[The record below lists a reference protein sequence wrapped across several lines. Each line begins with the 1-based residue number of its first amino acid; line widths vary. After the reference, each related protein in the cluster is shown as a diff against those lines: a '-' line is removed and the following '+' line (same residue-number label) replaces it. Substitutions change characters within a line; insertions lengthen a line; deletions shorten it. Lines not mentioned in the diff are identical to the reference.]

1 MEAKFDLKPGSYIV
15 AVSGGVDSVVLL
27 YALWS
32 SYRLSA
38 TDYQLV
44 VAHFDHGIRGDSKL
58 DRLFVEALAQE
69 HGLQFVYAEGH
80 LGTECSEARAR
91 TARYE
96 FLQKV
101 AKQNEA
107 LGIILAHH
115 QDDLLETAILNMLRG
130 TGRKGLTALSNRD
143 NLIRPL
149 LNVPKQAILDYAAL
163 HQIEWREDSTNSDTR
178 YLRNHVRLNLIPKF
192 SDSDKAKLI
201 TIINDLRV
209 SNMEIDELVAD
220 FIAKNIEADVIVRK
234 LFNSLPVE
242 VAKEVMASW
251 LRTNEVTNMDGLM
264 ISRLVEGCKMLTTG
278 KQMDVDKNHYLKV
291 NRTTLALAQRER

>member
-1 MEAKFDLKPGSYIV
+1 M
-15 AVSGGVDSVVLL
+15 AVSGGVDSITLL
-27 YALWS
+27 HALWYN
-32 SYRLSA
+32 YRPSA
-38 TDYQLV
+38 TNYQLV
-44 VAHFDHGIRGDSKL
+44 VAHFEHGIRLDSNE
-58 DRLFVEALAQE
+58 DRLFVESLAKDY
-69 HGLQFVYAEGH
+69 GLQYVYEEGH
-80 LGTECSEARAR
+80 LGPDCSEARAR

-101 AKQNEA
+101 AKQNA
-107 LGIILAHH
+107 AQGIILAHH

-130 TGRKGLTALSNRD
+130 TGRKGLISLSSRG

-149 LNVPKQAILDYAAL
+149 LDVPKQAILDYAAL
-163 HQIEWREDSTNSDTR
+163 HQLKWCEDTTNSDTR
-178 YLRNHVRLNLIPKF
+178 YRRNHVRLNLIPKF

-209 SNMEIDELVAD
+209 SNIEIDELVAD
-220 FIAKNIEADVIVRK
+220 FIAKNIEADVIDRK

-264 ISRLVEGCKMLTTG
+264 ISRLVEGCKTLTTG
-278 KQMDVDKNHYLKV
+278 KQMDIDKNHYLKV
-291 NRTTLALAQRER
+291 NRTTLALMQRER